1 MSSLNAGDTALV
13 LISAALVALMTPGL
27 AFFYGGLVR
36 RKNVLSIMMQSF
48 VSMGIVTILWV
59 LVGFSLSFSGDNW
72 GIVGNFQY
80 LFLSGVGFTPSPTYG
95 PTIPFLA
102 FFLFQEMFAIITPA
116 LITGAFAD
124 RVNFKSYLIFLVLW
138 SVLVYIPFTYWVWG
152 GGFLARLGVVDFA
165 GGIVVHL
172 SAGFA
177 ALASVFVVGKR
188 VMLPGEKSGPHNI
201 AFMALGT
208 GLLWFGWFG
217 FNGGSALAA
226 NGVAATAFVNTDIA
240 GSLAMV
246 AWLLI
251 SWVRDGR
258 PSMTGAL
265 TGAVAGLATV
275 TPAAGYVQ
283 PWAAAIIGLL
293 ASLVCYLAVQFRM
306 RRDWDDALD
315 VWGVHGVGGALGIVL
330 TGVFASAAVNG
341 VSGLVE
347 GNVNQFVVQVLAVV
361 ITATY
366 SFLVTLGILKLLNLF
381 EPVRVTAEV
390 EAQGLDAIQLGET
403 AYDLA

>member
-1 MSSLNAGDTALV
+1 MGTINAGDTALV
-13 LISAALVALMTPGL
+13 VLSAALVCLMTPGL

-36 RKNVLSIMMQSF
+36 RKNVLAIMMQSF
-48 VSMGIVTILWV
+48 ISMGIVTILWV
-59 LVGFSLSFSGDNW
+59 AVGFSLSFSGDNW
-72 GIVGNFQY
+72 GVIGNFKY
-80 LFLSGVGFTPSPTYG
+80 LFLTGVGFAPNASYG

-138 SVLVYIPFTYWVWG
+138 SALVYIPFTHWVWG
-152 GGFLARLGVVDFA
+152 GGFLSQLGVVDFA

-188 VMLPGEKSGPHNI
+188 ITTPGEKKGPHNI
-201 AFMALGT
+201 AFVALGT

-226 NGVAATAFVNTDIA
+226 NGVASIAFVNTDIA
-240 GSLAMV
+240 ASFAMV
-246 AWLLI
+246 TWLLI
-251 SWVRDGR
+251 SWAREGK

-283 PWAAAIIGLL
+283 PWASAVIGLI
-293 ASLVCYLAVQFRM
+293 ASLVCYAAIQFRAKQ
-306 RRDWDDALD
+306 DWDDALD
-315 VWGVHGVGGALGIVL
+315 VWGVHGVGGMLGVILV
-330 TGVFASAAVNG
+330 GVFASSSING
-341 VSGLVE
+341 ISGLTE
-347 GNVNQFVVQVLAVV
+347 GNPHQLIVQTFAAV
-361 ITATY
+361 ITAGY
-366 SFLVTLGILKLLNLF
+366 SFFVTFGILKVLNMF
-381 EPVRVTAEV
+381 EPVRVSPETEI
-390 EAQGLDAIQLGET
+390 QGLDQAIHGEN